1 MTVQRTRRGIDVS
14 DNQKVIDW
22 GKVKAAGV
30 AFAALRSVRGSGK
43 TDYQFHNNLAGVR
56 AQGIPFDVYKYSYG
70 TTPEKQKTEAQQ
82 VVDLLKSC
90 GVEDCTVW
98 WDMEDKTLRL
108 LGKEKL
114 TALIKVAKVIIEAAG
129 YEFGIYCNVDWYKN
143 VLDPTAFSCRFWVAR
158 YPSKKEMQLEDTPN
172 DKYKPQITQE
182 LFGWQ
187 YSSTGRVDGISTS
200 VDLDLI
206 YEDLEQNEAPKD
218 YSAPYA
224 EPTYT
229 LYRGRL
235 AQKVEYVKW
244 LQWHL
249 IKVGVLKSH
258 TAEGKS
264 NLDGSFGKRTEAA
277 LVAFQTAHKETY
289 STKEPD
295 KKCGKKTRAAL
306 IAAVKAL

>member
-1 MTVQRTRRGIDVS
+1 
-14 DNQKVIDW
+14 
-22 GKVKAAGV
+22 
-30 AFAALRSVRGSGK
+30 
-43 TDYQFHNNLAGVR
+43 
-56 AQGIPFDVYKYSYG
+56 
-70 TTPEKQKTEAQQ
+70 
-82 VVDLLKSC
+82 
-90 GVEDCTVW
+90 
-98 WDMEDKTLRL
+98 
-108 LGKEKL
+108 
-114 TALIKVAKVIIEAAG
+114 
-129 YEFGIYCNVDWYKN
+129 
-143 VLDPTAFSCRFWVAR
+143 
-158 YPSKKEMQLEDTPN
+158 MQLEDTPN

-218 YSAPYA
+218 YSTPYT

-306 IAAVKAL
+306 IAAVKDL

>member
-1 MTVQRTRRGIDVS
+1 
-14 DNQKVIDW
+14 
-22 GKVKAAGV
+22 
-30 AFAALRSVRGSGK
+30 
-43 TDYQFHNNLAGVR
+43 
-56 AQGIPFDVYKYSYG
+56 
-70 TTPEKQKTEAQQ
+70 
-82 VVDLLKSC
+82 
-90 GVEDCTVW
+90 
-98 WDMEDKTLRL
+98 
-108 LGKEKL
+108 
-114 TALIKVAKVIIEAAG
+114 
-129 YEFGIYCNVDWYKN
+129 
-143 VLDPTAFSCRFWVAR
+143 
-158 YPSKKEMQLEDTPN
+158 MQLEDTPN

-218 YSAPYA
+218 YSTPYA

-258 TAEGKS
+258 TAEGKAILTDPS
-264 NLDGSFGKRTEAA
+264 AREQKQHWWHSRQHTRKRTA
-277 LVAFQTAHKETY
+277 
-289 STKEPD
+289 PRNR
-295 KKCGKKTRAAL
+295 TRNAERRRVRL
-306 IAAVKAL
+306 

>member
-1 MTVQRTRRGIDVS
+1 M
-14 DNQKVIDW
+14 
-22 GKVKAAGV
+22 
-30 AFAALRSVRGSGK
+30 
-43 TDYQFHNNLAGVR
+43 
-56 AQGIPFDVYKYSYG
+56 
-70 TTPEKQKTEAQQ
+70 
-82 VVDLLKSC
+82 
-90 GVEDCTVW
+90 
-98 WDMEDKTLRL
+98 
-108 LGKEKL
+108 
-114 TALIKVAKVIIEAAG
+114 
-129 YEFGIYCNVDWYKN
+129 DWYKN

-187 YSSTGRVDGISTS
+187 YSSTGRVDGIGTS

-218 YSAPYA
+218 YSTPYT

-249 IKVGVLKSH
+249 IKAGVLKSH
-258 TAEGKS
+258 TEEGKS

-277 LVAFQTAHKETY
+277 LVAFQAAHKETY

>member
-1 MTVQRTRRGIDVS
+1 M
-14 DNQKVIDW
+14 W
-22 GKVKAAGV
+22 G
-30 AFAALRSVRGSGK
+30 
-43 TDYQFHNNLAGVR
+43 
-56 AQGIPFDVYKYSYG
+56 
-70 TTPEKQKTEAQQ
+70 EKQKTEAQQ

-98 WDMEDKTLRL
+98 WDMEDKTLRP

-129 YEFGIYCNVDWYKN
+129 YEFGIYCNADWYKN
-143 VLDPTAFSCRFWVAR
+143 VLDQTAFSCRFWVAR

-218 YSAPYA
+218 YSTPYA

-306 IAAVKAL
+306 ITAVKAL